1 MQPPTPLPWSPERR
15 IVCRHHL
22 TVDLGVGSLSIA
34 TDTRS
39 LIMTGNVGDTAITGS
54 LGTTT
59 VTDNRGTLAGWTAT

>member
-1 MQPPTPLPWSPERR
+1 M
-15 IVCRHHL
+15 CRHHL
-22 TVDLGVGSLSIA
+22 TVDLGAGSLSIA

-39 LIMTGNVGDTAITGS
+39 LIMTGNVGDRAITGG